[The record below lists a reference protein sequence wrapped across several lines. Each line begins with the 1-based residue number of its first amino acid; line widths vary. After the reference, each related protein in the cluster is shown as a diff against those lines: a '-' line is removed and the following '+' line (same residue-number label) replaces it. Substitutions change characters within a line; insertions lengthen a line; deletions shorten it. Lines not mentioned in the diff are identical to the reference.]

1 MGPCK
6 RSNGNTDCPLW
17 TLHQS
22 RYLHSLL
29 LDQVAQGRLTKRGQS
44 RSPTGKQN
52 TTELSSDLRWR
63 YTSLTLPQWRMV
75 VLMERGKLVSSKTRS
90 YPLLIYII
98 FLQKWGEKEGRP
110 ELHLVK
116 EGLQEQTTNQD
127 LKV

>member
-1 MGPCK
+1 
-6 RSNGNTDCPLW
+6 
-17 TLHQS
+17 
-22 RYLHSLL
+22 
-29 LDQVAQGRLTKRGQS
+29 
-44 RSPTGKQN
+44 
-52 TTELSSDLRWR
+52 
-63 YTSLTLPQWRMV
+63 
-75 VLMERGKLVSSKTRS
+75 MERGKLVSSKTRS